1 MRETKE
7 MREVY
12 RDFLLE
18 HVEKREDLAVLEADL
33 SSSMKT
39 DSLKKKMG
47 KTLLA
52 RAVAHHTDCKFIRVS
67 GSELV
72 QKYIG
77 GGR

>member
-18 HVEKREDLAVLEADL
+18 HAEKREDLAVLEADL

-39 DSLKKKMG
+39 DSLKKKWVNVILM
-47 KTLLA
+47 
-52 RAVAHHTDCKFIRVS
+52 
-67 GSELV
+67 
-72 QKYIG
+72 
-77 GGR
+77 